1 MLHHLFVIL
10 QQTNYNKYMKK
21 LVFALLLI
29 AVSSNVMDAA
39 ILSRS
44 RIQVTNSKIWDTTTK
59 SVSFIPI
66 DASVEDIGLKENGE
80 GLIGLSE
87 LVLET
92 NFKQRIQDTH
102 MGFTSNIEL
111 TEPFIEIVKV
121 FVRNSSSGEKLYEIA
136 PVLNTRQ
143 GDQIILSDGK
153 SSQTSD
159 AELKANSNYDTF
171 MAKSKIITDEKS
183 KYYQCEIKA
192 NSNKT
197 LNPIIR
203 IPFNINLPGLSES
216 KMYKFKNLNT
226 NIWYIY
232 DPVKRY
238 AYSFYDIDGFI
249 PETYGMN
256 SWINTVPEKSISMTT
271 LSQFY
276 KIIGL

>member
-1 MLHHLFVIL
+1 M
-10 QQTNYNKYMKK
+10 
-21 LVFALLLI
+21 
-29 AVSSNVMDAA
+29 
-39 ILSRS
+39 
-44 RIQVTNSKIWDTTTK
+44 
-59 SVSFIPI
+59 
-66 DASVEDIGLKENGE
+66 
-80 GLIGLSE
+80 
-87 LVLET
+87 
-92 NFKQRIQDTH
+92 
-102 MGFTSNIEL
+102 
-111 TEPFIEIVKV
+111 KV

-153 SSQTSD
+153 SSQASD
-159 AELKANSNYDTF
+159 AELKANSSYDTF

-216 KMYKFKNLNT
+216 NMYKFKNPNT

-238 AYSFYDIDGFI
+238 AYSSTI
-249 PETYGMN
+249 
-256 SWINTVPEKSISMTT
+256 
-271 LSQFY
+271 
-276 KIIGL
+276 

>member
-1 MLHHLFVIL
+1 
-10 QQTNYNKYMKK
+10 
-21 LVFALLLI
+21 
-29 AVSSNVMDAA
+29 
-39 ILSRS
+39 
-44 RIQVTNSKIWDTTTK
+44 
-59 SVSFIPI
+59 
-66 DASVEDIGLKENGE
+66 
-80 GLIGLSE
+80 
-87 LVLET
+87 
-92 NFKQRIQDTH
+92 
-102 MGFTSNIEL
+102 
-111 TEPFIEIVKV
+111 
-121 FVRNSSSGEKLYEIA
+121 
-136 PVLNTRQ
+136 
-143 GDQIILSDGK
+143 
-153 SSQTSD
+153 
-159 AELKANSNYDTF
+159 

-216 KMYKFKNLNT
+216 NMYKFKNPNT

-238 AYSFYDIDGFI
+238 AYSFYDIDNFI

-256 SWINTVPEKSISMTT
+256 NWINTVPEKAISMTT